1 MRMITQS
8 RGSLLSLLVR
18 HKTIPVV
25 SNRAQFSTFFA
36 SSPVQLVLLRHCNL
50 FELAGSLEQ
59 AHRWGVA
66 VYVNAD
72 HMIGIAPDVVGLRYL
87 LEQFHVAGIVSNH
100 PKVLAQAKS
109 LGLETIQRLFAV
121 DSTGLEVALESI
133 DRDVVDLLD
142 ISPALVIPHLVPYLA
157 DPFPLPFIGSG
168 LVQSARQKEAILR
181 AGASGVA
188 VARSELW

>member
-1 MRMITQS
+1 MITQS
-8 RGSLLSLLVR
+8 SGSLLSLLVR

-25 SNRAQFSTFFA
+25 SNRTQFSTFFA

-59 AHRWGVA
+59 AHHWGVA

-72 HMIGIAPDVVGLRYL
+72 HMVGIAPDVVGLRYL
-87 LEQFHVAGIVSNH
+87 LDQFHVAGIVSNH
-100 PKVLAQAKS
+100 PKVLAQAKN

-133 DRDVVDLLD
+133 DREMIDMLD
-142 ISPALVIPHLVPYLA
+142 ISPALVIPHIVPYLA
-157 DPFPLPFIGSG
+157 EPLPLPFIGSG

-181 AGASGVA
+181 AGAAGVA